1 MVFTAKITHRLKLLK
16 MHAFRQLLLP
26 QLQFQLIAT
35 QPLTSLSSLQR
46 MLILMFVVQR
56 VAMNVLVL
64 MRTHIVKTEHLKPPS
79 AVLTPRV
86 HSEQQK
92 IVLTLQLQ
100 ANIWFIARI
109 RKLTVSQQNA
119 YLALQLD
126 LSAMIASLLTPTI
139 RTNTA
144 QELWILIMQLHTHLL
159 STS

>member
-1 MVFTAKITHRLKLLK
+1 MVFTAKITIRLKLLK
-16 MHAFRQLLLP
+16 MHAQCQLLLP
-26 QLQFQLIAT
+26 QLQLLMVAT
-35 QPLTSLSSLQR
+35 QPLTSKLSLQR

-64 MRTHIVKTEHLKPPS
+64 MRTNIVKTEHLKPPS

-126 LSAMIASLLTPTI
+126 LSAIIASFLTPTI
-139 RTNTA
+139 RTLTA
-144 QELWILIMQLHTHLL
+144 QELRALLLIHTHTL
-159 STS
+159 ST